1 MLISETIAPQRKKK
15 IIKHNYN
22 SANQTEDYTSVSCCY
37 HSNGIELHQTK
48 HQEHLQLLS
57 QNTKNQ
63 TTKKRKKPYK
73 SQSHIRWSHK
83 NVQNILY
90 CKIER
95 SMFDFFIFFYCYGNE
110 K

>member
-48 HQEHLQLLS
+48 HQEHLQLVS
-57 QNTKNQ
+57 QNSPAKKQ
-63 TTKKRKKPYK
+63 TKKK
-73 SQSHIRWSHK
+73 
-83 NVQNILY
+83 L
-90 CKIER
+90 
-95 SMFDFFIFFYCYGNE
+95 
-110 K
+110 